1 MAERVVPDSPSKPFL
16 AGTYVFTRL
25 QAINCARLH
34 RAGVTLWHLKQ
45 QFHPNATLKE
55 IVVAIQVGLMIDMD
69 FFNLDELYDIDPKIF
84 NPSFVCLEIWK
95 IGESNQSNEKNNKTS

>member
-55 IVVAIQVGLMIDMD
+55 IVVAIQVGLMIDWD
-69 FFNLDELYDIDPKIF
+69 FFNIDELYAIDKNLFDPDL
-84 NPSFVCLEIWK
+84 VCLEIWQV
-95 IGESNQSNEKNNKTS
+95 GEAHQNNE